1 MRDQKTKGWSRREFL
16 GGLALA
22 GTAAMIGLRPGI
34 GMSAVELP
42 RIAWL
47 WPGTPEGFVA
57 SFGAFK
63 EGMRENGLV
72 EGKDYKLDVR
82 YAEGKYDRLPALADE
97 LVKLKPAMILMS
109 TIAAV
114 RAAQKA
120 TKTVPL
126 IFVSVNDPV
135 GSGLVASLAHP
146 GGNTTGNCSQ
156 SEDAINKNIELLR
169 EVLPRASRIA
179 VLSNPNNPSNLK
191 MFDRIRAVASTF
203 GITARAF
210 EVSTPS
216 GFAAAFSA
224 IAQYRPN
231 ALVVLPEA
239 MFYDQRSVISKLATG
254 QRIPTFASVS
264 EFATSGCLMT
274 FGPNRL
280 DLNRRSAIYVKKILG
295 GAKPADLPVEQPTT
309 FELAVNL
316 KTAKALGISIPQS
329 LLLRADEV
337 IQ

>member
-1 MRDQKTKGWSRREFL
+1 MRPIRNSIIAML
-16 GGLALA
+16 LLI
-22 GTAAMIGLRPGI
+22 AAPCW
-34 GMSAVELP
+34 AQEP
-42 RIAWL
+42 PHIAWL
-47 WPGTPEGFVA
+47 WPGTPEGTAVLL
-57 SFGAFK
+57 SAFQ

-82 YAEGKYDRLPALADE
+82 YAEGKYDRFPSLADE
-97 LVKLKPAMILMS
+97 LLKNNPAIIMMS

-120 TKTVPL
+120 TKTVP
-126 IFVSVNDPV
+126 IVFVSINDPV

-146 GGNTTGNCSQ
+146 GGNTTGLSSQ
-156 SEDAINKNIELLR
+156 NEDAVNKNIELLR
-169 EVLPRASRIA
+169 EVLPRATRIA

-191 MFDRIRAVASTF
+191 MFDRIRAAASTF

-216 GFAAAFSA
+216 GLAAAFSA

-231 ALVVLPEA
+231 ALLVLPEA
-239 MFYDQRSVISKLATG
+239 MLHDQRAVITKLSTS
-254 QRIPTFASVS
+254 QKIPTFASQS
-264 EFATSGCLMT
+264 EFAVSGCLMS

-280 DLNRRSAIYVKKILG
+280 ELNRRSAIYVKKILG
-295 GAKPADLPVEQPTT
+295 GAKPADLPVEQPTK
-309 FELAVNL
+309 FNLVVNL
-316 KTAKALGISIPQS
+316 KTAKTLGITIPQS
-329 LLLRADEV
+329 VLLRADEV